1 MVTNRMLDAALR
13 YAARGWPV
21 IPLHT
26 PTDYDRCSC
35 NNTDCASV
43 GKHPR
48 TQHGLSDASTDPETI
63 GKWWGQWPKANI
75 GVITND
81 LVVIDIDPRHGG
93 DESYRD
99 LIAKHGPGLT
109 QTLTAVTG
117 GGGQHLVFACPAGV
131 HIGNVANRPGY
142 AGPLGPGV
150 DVRAYGG
157 YIVAPPSLHQSG
169 TRYQWEEEGEQ
180 PARLPLALYE
190 LLTAR
195 PERQVEHETVS
206 AADILNGVDAGGR
219 DWALFR
225 LAAKLRYA
233 DVPYDWARTLVLEA
247 AANARPPFPANEAL
261 KKLDSAYKRYEAGK
275 GAFVGNGESR
285 HAEGLDGRVLLDN
298 VLASPIPPPNWL
310 IDGFLVR
317 GFVHL
322 LYGESGHGKTTV
334 GLEFIRQLIS
344 RGEPVVFI
352 DEESGHLKI
361 AGLLQDMGV
370 DSVDEHLHYFQMPGV
385 RRDDI
390 DKLFGYV
397 DGVRPALVIF
407 DSLTDQM
414 SNFGLDDNKAVEV
427 NEWFKAVPKTLTM
440 RDYRPCVLLLDHV
453 TKLKDNVSHSAGS
466 RAKRQKSD
474 VLWYL
479 EKVEDFDRNTLGKV
493 TLTLYKNNP
502 GTMPGKHTLAVGSR
516 EGRLICEP
524 FNAMEHGGRTL
535 SEKHERF
542 LSAINDAP
550 RSNGE
555 LQAILECG
563 HDTVVRLAQDLINL
577 SLAERTGTGRLTKY
591 QPFVRS
597 DESIIRSDENLSS
610 DFSSDEPPLKGGH
623 RTKRR
628 RSDERH
634 WWEKLD
640 DDEEELL

>member
-275 GAFVGNGESR
+275 GAFVDTTREKAREEEAAAGLFVWPHELDNLPEMSWRVEGIMPNDSTGMLYGKFGSR
-285 HAEGLDGRVLLDN
+285 KTFATLDMACCIATGKAWHGHAVEKGYVIYIYAEGLRGLKARLRAWEEAHKRKVENIAFVPRAIRFMDKKDVDF
-298 VLASPIPPPNWL
+298 L
-310 IDGFLVR
+310 IER
-317 GFVHL
+317 
-322 LYGESGHGKTTV
+322 
-334 GLEFIRQLIS
+334 IS
-344 RGEPVVFI
+344 AEVPEMPVTVFI
-352 DEESGHLKI
+352 DTLARAMVGGDENDQK
-361 AGLLQDMGV
+361 DMGLMVENADILRRATGATVWWNHHTNKV
-370 DSVDEHLHYFQMPGV
+370 D
-385 RRDDI
+385 
-390 DKLFGYV
+390 
-397 DGVRPALVIF
+397 
-407 DSLTDQM
+407 
-414 SNFGLDDNKAVEV
+414 
-427 NEWFKAVPKTLTM
+427 
-440 RDYRPCVLLLDHV
+440 DYRGSSALPGALDV
-453 TKLKDNVSHSAGS
+453 MVKA
-466 RAKRQKSD
+466 
-474 VLWYL
+474 
-479 EKVEDFDRNTLGKV
+479 E
-493 TLTLYKNNP
+493 
-502 GTMPGKHTLAVGSR
+502 R
-516 EGRLICEP
+516 EGEILKLICEKMKDAEEFEDIELVATP
-524 FNAMEHGGRTL
+524 VLQSIILTSKDSAGVRKARYDAL
-535 SEKHERF
+535 S
-542 LSAINDAP
+542 NDDKEAY
-550 RSNGE
+550 RK
-555 LQAILECG
+555 
-563 HDTVVRLAQDLINL
+563 
-577 SLAERTGTGRLTKY
+577 LAEDLRGEATWGVWLTLTAMSKDSFKRCLERLQKAGMVKHDGIKKVY
-591 QPFVRS
+591 RS
-597 DESIIRSDENLSS
+597 LYKVAED
-610 DFSSDEPPLKGGH
+610 
-623 RTKRR
+623 T
-628 RSDERH
+628 
-634 WWEKLD
+634 
-640 DDEEELL
+640 DEEVLL

>member
-1 MVTNRMLDAALR
+1 MMASVSANPLLK
-13 YAARGWPV
+13 AARWYAKRNIFV
-21 IPLHT
+21 FPLHNVE
-26 PTDYDRCSC
+26 DDGSCSC
-35 NNTDCASV
+35 RDAECKNQ

-48 TQHGLSDASTDPETI
+48 TQHGFKDATI
-63 GKWWGQWPKANI
+63 DLEKIGQWWTTFPKANI
-75 GVITND
+75 GIACEPTGWA
-81 LVVIDIDPRHGG
+81 VIDVDPRHGG
-93 DESYRD
+93 DETLRD
-99 LIAKHGPGLT
+99 LEQQYGPLPDT
-109 QTLTAVTG
+109 VRQVTG
-117 GGGQHLVFACPAGV
+117 SGGQHIVFTYPFGGAPTVAG
-131 HIGNVANRPGY
+131 IRPGI
-142 AGPLGPGV
+142 
-150 DVRAYGG
+150 DTRARGG
-157 YIVAPPSLHQSG
+157 YIVGAPSAHVSG
-169 TRYQWEEEGEQ
+169 NTYAWEVAPGEM
-180 PARLPLALYE
+180 PLAELPHWFRD
-190 LLTAR
+190 LLTTR
-195 PERQVEHETVS
+195 TERQRTDEPGAVIPEGRRDETLAS
-206 AADILNGVDAGGR
+206 LAGSMR
-219 DWALFR
+219 
-225 LAAKLRYA
+225 
-233 DVPYDWARTLVLEA
+233 ARGHTKEEIA
-247 AANARPPFPANEAL
+247 AALLVTNRDRCVPP
-261 KKLDSAYKRYEAGK
+261 LDERDVRRIAWSISQYEAGK

-298 VLASPIPPPNWL
+298 VLASPIPPPDWL

-577 SLAERTGTGRLTKY
+577 FLVERTGTGRLTKY
-591 QPFVRS
+591 QPFIRS
-597 DESIIRSDENLSS
+597 DESNIRSDENLSS
-610 DFSSDEPPLKGGH
+610 DFSSDGGGFKSPH
-623 RTKRR
+623 RTKRQ

-634 WWEKLD
+634 WWEEKD
-640 DDEEELL
+640 QDEESPL